1 MGTRKNFDSSKIREA
16 LMRVSPISYFWI
28 CWGATSTISAS
39 FSRLTS
45 LIWRNSLSRF
55 PTCLSMAVGLRGDT
69 PRWLLRTRLRLTRRP
84 AYGPRL

>member
-1 MGTRKNFDSSKIREA
+1 
-16 LMRVSPISYFWI
+16 MRVSPISYFWI

-45 LIWRNSLSRF
+45 LIWRNSRSRF

-69 PRWLLRTRLRLTRRP
+69 PRWPLRTRC
-84 AYGPRL
+84 A